1 MKTYNDDKKETTSGT
16 AYNSKSTTAGKSK
29 RSTGTKTTGY
39 SSSKKSRYT
48 GDAQSDFHTFFVDEL
63 KDIYWAELHV
73 KKGLLK
79 MCKASTTEQLADAF
93 TKHYNE
99 SDQQIAA
106 LENVFV
112 LLGEKPETKKCEA
125 MAGLLKEVESII
137 SDTKRHSFV
146 RDAGLI
152 LAAQKVEHY
161 EIATYGTLCALAAYL
176 PDKKVQKI
184 LDKILADEKKTDVAL
199 TKLAEAYVNECAAV
213 E

>member
-1 MKTYNDDKKETTSGT
+1 MKTYNDNTKSTT
-16 AYNSKSTTAGKSK
+16 AYNSKSTAKTKS
-29 RSTGTKTTGY
+29 STGTKTGSTT
-39 SSSKKSRYT
+39 KKKTSYT
-48 GDAQSDFHTFFVDEL
+48 GDAESDFHTFFVDEL

-99 SDQQIAA
+99 SDQQIAE
-106 LENVFV
+106 LESVFA
-112 LLGEKPETKKCEA
+112 LLGEEPETKKCEA

-161 EIATYGTLCALAAYL
+161 EIATYGTLCALATYL
-176 PDKKVQKI
+176 PEKKVQKI
-184 LDKILADEKKTDVAL
+184 LDKILTGEKKTDVAL
-199 TKLAEAYVNECAAV
+199 TKLAESYVNECAAV